1 MSKPQFVYVIYIRAV
16 PEKVWNGLLDPAMT
30 RLYWM
35 HENLS
40 DWKPGSSWSHKR
52 TDPQGTVDIV
62 GEVVEFDPPKRLV
75 LTWVPPAEHGQ
86 PEKTS
91 RVTITLD
98 PEDWPNGPWT
108 KLQIVHSELEPDS
121 KMFHSV
127 SYGWPGLMSALK
139 TMLETQK

>member
-1 MSKPQFVYVIYIRAV
+1 
-16 PEKVWNGLLDPAMT
+16 
-30 RLYWM
+30 
-35 HENLS
+35 
-40 DWKPGSSWSHKR
+40 
-52 TDPQGTVDIV
+52 VDIV

-98 PEDWPNGPWT
+98 PEGWPNGPWT

>member
-1 MSKPQFVYVIYIRAV
+1 
-16 PEKVWNGLLDPAMT
+16 MT
-30 RLYWM
+30 RIYWM
-35 HENLS
+35 HENVS
-40 DWKPGSSWSHKR
+40 DWKPGSRWEHRR
-52 TDPQGTVDIV
+52 TDPHGTVDIV

-91 RVTITLD
+91 RVSITLD
-98 PEDWPNGPWT
+98 PEGWPNGPWT
-108 KLQIVHSELEPDS
+108 KLQLVHSELEPDS

-139 TMLETQK
+139 TMLESAH

>member
-1 MSKPQFVYVIYIRAV
+1 
-16 PEKVWNGLLDPAMT
+16 MT

-35 HENLS
+35 HENVS
-40 DWKPGSSWSHKR
+40 DWKPGSPWSHKR
-52 TDPQGTVDIV
+52 TDPQGRWTSSAKWWSSN
-62 GEVVEFDPPKRLV
+62 PPKRLV

-98 PEDWPNGPWT
+98 PEGWPNGPWT

-139 TMLETQK
+139 TMLESAH